1 MDLVTRADL
10 DRCLSEAGAYHTSAL
25 PGQAYH
31 TDPTC
36 VWGTRIKR
44 KYLQAGLG
52 KNRRRC
58 QFCGKGAGKGAEMPP
73 VVGQGRDRDLERLA
87 DLIRTRNSNEVSI
100 TKEIGRPAMLGH
112 IAEHI
117 ASRIFDIRLHERAD
131 HPGNDGWFQSGPYQ
145 GRSVDVKARSRREGF
160 LAIREDCLPDLF
172 LVMTG
177 PKATAGR
184 TAGEP
189 QPWCIE
195 EVYLFEARP
204 LVRELKARRVKIG
217 AATSIRQDVWRAARI
232 HPEQATSSWKLTE
245 FQKECLRLFSL
256 SSVATRF

>member
-1 MDLVTRADL
+1 MAPFVGQGQGRDLERPADVI
-10 DRCLSEAGAYHTSAL
+10 RTPKSMS
-25 PGQAYH
+25 
-31 TDPTC
+31 
-36 VWGTRIKR
+36 
-44 KYLQAGLG
+44 
-52 KNRRRC
+52 
-58 QFCGKGAGKGAEMPP
+58 P
-73 VVGQGRDRDLERLA
+73 VIAQGRDRDLERLA

-117 ASRIFDIRLHERAD
+117 AARIFDIRLHERAD
-131 HPGNDGWFQSGPYQ
+131 HPGNDGCFQSGPYQ

-160 LAIREDCLPDLF
+160 LAIREHCLPDVF

-195 EVYLFEARP
+195 EVYLFEAAS
-204 LVRELKARRVKIG
+204 LVRDLKARGVKIG
-217 AATSIRQDVWRAARI
+217 AATSIRQEVWRAARI
-232 HPEQATSSWKLTE
+232 YPEQATSRWKLTE
-245 FQKECLRLFSL
+245 CQKECLRLFAL
-256 SSVATRF
+256 HSVATPQTAATATPA